1 MPPVPRTGG
10 ILLPKKRTGA
20 GAPRERLPLLI
31 KRSCPSA
38 HTGAEG
44 IRTSIFP
51 GIVNNRAFTIP
62 QSQPSVRRLCQL
74 PLHKGAGGAPPG
86 ASLRSQS
93 VLPPWLPLWGSCHEV
108 TERVQIALSASGTSP
123 IGRGKFPSSAR
134 CAEHH
139 PQGKAGVT
147 DRDRRIPIAEK
158 RTGAG
163 APTAP
168 LCKGSWQKSLI
179 FD

>member
-1 MPPVPRTGG
+1 MKERNRRNVPPVLRTGG

-31 KRSCPSA
+31 KGSCPSA

-74 PLHKGAGGAPPG
+74 PLHKGAVGAPAPVRFSRVLGHLKGVVTRGNPPVIPG
-86 ASLRSQS
+86 TDSELVGADALIGPMGSMLKLEWVD
-93 VLPPWLPLWGSCHEV
+93 VLNRPTQILTEV
-108 TERVQIALSASGTSP
+108 
-123 IGRGKFPSSAR
+123 F
-134 CAEHH
+134 
-139 PQGKAGVT
+139 
-147 DRDRRIPIAEK
+147 
-158 RTGAG
+158 
-163 APTAP
+163 
-168 LCKGSWQKSLI
+168 
-179 FD
+179 